1 MARLDSAAT
10 DLPPCHLGWR
20 FDCKIIRVYNKN
32 VNQLRRVLA
41 FGLPFLWPYRARFLA
56 AVALALFFGLS
67 NGAFVLATK
76 TLFERLSPSPVAA
89 GQVDPQS
96 LTNRVSGEFAEFM
109 AQILPRSGQPIT
121 PLQAAGA
128 VLFLPLLMAFRA
140 MANYLSAY
148 CMTWVSTRVVRD
160 MQIRVL
166 EKLHSLSFDYF
177 NKSTLGDLTT
187 HISGDTR
194 RIFDAM
200 NNGFTDLIKE
210 PFTLVSI
217 LTGMLII
224 DARLTMSALVIL
236 PLVIVPILVV
246 GNRLKRLA
254 RQTVSVGI
262 SQGSGL
268 IEALSGIRLIKAY
281 GLEKFQL
288 SRYRGESLA
297 LVNLEVKKTQA
308 GKLVNPVIEVV
319 STMGL
324 GILILVV
331 FATHQS
337 VSDFV
342 GFLTGMVMLPNP
354 VKRLAQMHVDLVS
367 ATVSCERLEKFFAQ
381 QPSVR
386 EPVSPARLSPLARE
400 LILEKV
406 YLDYGHDHVLKGI
419 DLRIPK
425 GFKLGLAG
433 ASGSGKS
440 SLINLLPRF
449 YDPTRGRILWDGR
462 DLRDFSTAELRQQIA
477 LVSQDVMLFDASVAE
492 NISLGRQGAAP
503 AEIENAARKAFAH
516 EFIQGLP
523 RGYETRVGERGVMLS
538 GGQKA
543 RISLARAFLRDAPIL
558 ILDEATAALDAEAE
572 KEVQKA
578 VDALEQGRTVICIAH
593 RLSTLANMDE
603 IVVLEGGKIVEQ
615 GSYPKLA
622 SAKGLFARMA
632 AQQGI
637 AAN

>member
-1 MARLDSAAT
+1 
-10 DLPPCHLGWR
+10 
-20 FDCKIIRVYNKN
+20 

-41 FGLPFLWPYRARFLA
+41 FGLPFLWPYRSRFMA
-56 AVALALFFGLS
+56 AVLLALLFGVT

-76 TLFERLSPSPVAA
+76 TLFERLSPPPLAP
-89 GQVDPQS
+89 GQVDPQALAS
-96 LTNRVSGEFAEFM
+96 RFSADFAEIM
-109 AQILPRSGQPIT
+109 EKVLPRSGQPIT
-121 PLQAAGA
+121 PLQITGA
-128 VLFLPLLMAFRA
+128 VLFLPLLMLVRA
-140 MANYLSAY
+140 GTSYLSAY

-166 EKLHSLSFDYF
+166 EKLHSLSLDYF

-200 NNGFTDLIKE
+200 NNGFSDLIKE
-210 PFTLVSI
+210 PFTLLSI
-217 LTGMLII
+217 LAGMIII
-224 DARLTMSALVIL
+224 DARLTLAAMVIL
-236 PLVIVPILVV
+236 PLVILPILVV

-254 RQTVSVGI
+254 RQTLSVGI

-268 IEALSGIRLIKAY
+268 IEALCGIRLIKAY
-281 GLEKFQL
+281 GLEDFQL
-288 SRYRGESLA
+288 DRYRRESLE

-319 STMGL
+319 STLGL
-324 GILILVV
+324 GAFIIVV

-342 GFLTGMVMLPNP
+342 GFLTGLIMLPNP

-367 ATVSCERLEKFFAQ
+367 ATVSCDRLEKFLALT
-381 QPSVR
+381 PSVQ
-386 EPVSPARLSPLARE
+386 EPTSFTPLARLSKE
-400 LILEKV
+400 LKFEKV
-406 YLDYGHDHVLKGI
+406 YLDYGHDHVLQEI
-419 DLRIPK
+419 DFHIPK

-449 YDPTRGRILWDGR
+449 YAPTSGRILWDGR
-462 DLRDFSTAELRQQIA
+462 DLHTIHSRELRSQIA
-477 LVSQDVMLFDASVAE
+477 LVSQDVVLFDGTVEE
-492 NISLGRQGAAP
+492 NISLGRLGATHS
-503 AEIENAARKAFAH
+503 EIEEAARRTFAH
-516 EFIQGLP
+516 DFIQGLS

-543 RISLARAFLRDAPIL
+543 RISLARAFLRNAPIL
-558 ILDEATAALDAEAE
+558 ILDEATAALDADSEA
-572 KEVQKA
+572 EVQKTI
-578 VDALEQGRTVICIAH
+578 DQLEEGRTVLCIAH

-603 IVVLEGGKIVEQ
+603 IIVLESGRIVER
-615 GSYPKLA
+615 GTFSSLLA
-622 SAKGLFARMA
+622 RKGLFASMA

-637 AAN
+637 ISA

>member
-1 MARLDSAAT
+1 MA
-10 DLPPCHLGWR
+10 
-20 FDCKIIRVYNKN
+20 
-32 VNQLRRVLA
+32 VL
-41 FGLPFLWPYRARFLA
+41 
-56 AVALALFFGLS
+56 LALFFGVT

-76 TLFERLSPSPVAA
+76 TLFERLSPPPLAA
-89 GQVDPQS
+89 GQVDPQALAS
-96 LTNRVSGEFAEFM
+96 RFSADFAEIM
-109 AQILPRSGQPIT
+109 EKVLPRSGQPIT
-121 PLQAAGA
+121 PLQITGA
-128 VLFLPLLMAFRA
+128 VLFLPILMLLRA
-140 MANYLSAY
+140 GTSYLSAY

-166 EKLHSLSFDYF
+166 EKLHSLSLDYF

-200 NNGFTDLIKE
+200 NNGFSDLIKE
-210 PFTLVSI
+210 PFTLLSI
-217 LTGMLII
+217 LAGMIII
-224 DARLTMSALVIL
+224 DAKLTLAAMVIL
-236 PLVIVPILVV
+236 PLVILPILVV

-254 RQTVSVGI
+254 RQTLSVGI

-281 GLEKFQL
+281 GLENFQL
-288 SRYRGESLA
+288 DRYRRESLE

-319 STMGL
+319 STLGL
-324 GILILVV
+324 GVFIIVV

-342 GFLTGMVMLPNP
+342 GFLTGLIMLPNP

-367 ATVSCERLEKFFAQ
+367 ATVSCDRLEKFLALT
-381 QPSVR
+381 PSVQ
-386 EPVSPARLSPLARE
+386 EPASFAPLARLSKE
-400 LILEKV
+400 LKFEKV
-406 YLDYGHDHVLKGI
+406 YLDYGHDHVLQDI
-419 DLRIPK
+419 DLQIPK

-449 YDPTRGRILWDGR
+449 YAPTSGRILWDGR
-462 DLRDFSTAELRQQIA
+462 DLSTIKSGELRSQIA
-477 LVSQDVMLFDASVAE
+477 LVSQDVVLFDASVAE
-492 NISLGRQGAAP
+492 NIGLGRLGASRS
-503 AEIENAARKAFAH
+503 EIEEAARKAFAH
-516 EFIQGLP
+516 DFIQGLS

-543 RISLARAFLRDAPIL
+543 RISLARAFLRNAPIL
-558 ILDEATAALDAEAE
+558 ILDEATAALDADSET
-572 KEVQKA
+572 EVQKTI
-578 VDALEQGRTVICIAH
+578 DQLEEGRTVLCIAH

-603 IVVLEGGKIVEQ
+603 IIVLESGRIAERGTF
-615 GSYPKLA
+615 SALLA
-622 SAKGLFARMA
+622 RKGLFAGMA

-637 AAN
+637 TSK

>member
-1 MARLDSAAT
+1 M
-10 DLPPCHLGWR
+10 
-20 FDCKIIRVYNKN
+20 
-32 VNQLRRVLA
+32 NQLRRVLA
-41 FGLPFLWPYRARFLA
+41 FGLPFLWPYRSRFMA
-56 AVALALFFGLS
+56 AVLLALLFGVT

-76 TLFERLSPSPVAA
+76 TLFERLSPPPLAP
-89 GQVDPQS
+89 GQVDPQALAS
-96 LTNRVSGEFAEFM
+96 RFSADFAEIM
-109 AQILPRSGQPIT
+109 EKVLPRSGQPIT
-121 PLQAAGA
+121 PLQITGA
-128 VLFLPLLMAFRA
+128 VLFLPLLMLVRA
-140 MANYLSAY
+140 GTSYLSAY

-166 EKLHSLSFDYF
+166 EKLHSLSLDYF

-200 NNGFTDLIKE
+200 NNGFSDLIKE
-210 PFTLVSI
+210 PFTLLSI
-217 LTGMLII
+217 LAGMIII
-224 DARLTMSALVIL
+224 DARLTLAAMVIL
-236 PLVIVPILVV
+236 PLVILPILMV

-254 RQTVSVGI
+254 RQTLSVGI

-268 IEALSGIRLIKAY
+268 IEALCGIRLIKAY
-281 GLEKFQL
+281 GLEDFQL
-288 SRYRGESLA
+288 DRYRRESLE

-319 STMGL
+319 STLGL
-324 GILILVV
+324 GAFIIVV

-342 GFLTGMVMLPNP
+342 GFLTGLIMLPNP

-367 ATVSCERLEKFFAQ
+367 ATVSCDRLEKFLALT
-381 QPSVR
+381 PSVQ
-386 EPVSPARLSPLARE
+386 EPTSFTPLARLSKE
-400 LILEKV
+400 LKFEKV
-406 YLDYGHDHVLKGI
+406 YLDYGHDHVLQEI
-419 DLRIPK
+419 DFHIPK

-449 YDPTRGRILWDGR
+449 YAPTSGRILWDGR
-462 DLRDFSTAELRQQIA
+462 DLHTIHSRELRSQIA
-477 LVSQDVMLFDASVAE
+477 LVSQDVVLLDGTVEE
-492 NISLGRQGAAP
+492 NISLGRLGATHS
-503 AEIENAARKAFAH
+503 EIEEAARRAFAH
-516 EFIQGLP
+516 DFIQGLS

-543 RISLARAFLRDAPIL
+543 RISLARAFLRNAPIL
-558 ILDEATAALDAEAE
+558 ILDEATAALDADSEA
-572 KEVQKA
+572 EVQKTI
-578 VDALEQGRTVICIAH
+578 DQLEEGRTVLCIAH

-603 IVVLEGGKIVEQ
+603 IIVLESGRIVER
-615 GSYPKLA
+615 GTFSSLLA
-622 SAKGLFARMA
+622 RKGLFASMA

-637 AAN
+637 ISA

>member
-1 MARLDSAAT
+1 
-10 DLPPCHLGWR
+10 
-20 FDCKIIRVYNKN
+20 

-41 FGLPFLWPYRARFLA
+41 FGLPFLWPYRSRFLA
-56 AVALALFFGLS
+56 GVGLALFFGLT

-96 LTNRVSGEFAEFM
+96 LPTRVSNEFAEFM
-109 AQILPRSGQPIT
+109 EKILPRSGQPIT
-121 PLQAAGA
+121 PWQAAGA
-128 VLFLPLLMAFRA
+128 VLFLPFLMALRA
-140 MANYLSAY
+140 GSNYLSAY
-148 CMTWVSTRVVRD
+148 CMTWVSARVVRD

-194 RIFDAM
+194 RIYDAM
-200 NNGFTDLIKE
+200 NNGFADLIKE
-210 PFTLVSI
+210 PFTLLSI
-217 LTGMLII
+217 LAGMFII
-224 DARLTMSALVIL
+224 DARLTLAAMMIL
-236 PLVIVPILVV
+236 PLVIIPILVV

-281 GLEKFQL
+281 GLERFQL
-288 SRYRGESLA
+288 ERYRGESMD
-297 LVNLEVKKTQA
+297 LVNLEVKKAQA
-308 GKLVNPVIEVV
+308 GKLVNPVIEVI
-319 STMGL
+319 STLGL
-324 GILILVV
+324 GVLIIVV

-342 GFLTGMVMLPNP
+342 GFLTGLVMLPNP

-367 ATVSCERLEKFFAQ
+367 ATVSCERLEGFFAQ
-381 QPSVR
+381 KPSVK
-386 EPVSPARLSPLARE
+386 EPATPATLRPLEQA
-400 LILEKV
+400 LTLEKV
-406 YLDYGHDHVLKGI
+406 FLDYGHDHVLL
-419 DLRIPK
+419 DVNLHIPR

-440 SLINLLPRF
+440 SLINLIPRF

-462 DLRDFSTAELRQQIA
+462 DLRDFSTAELRKQIA
-477 LVSQDVMLFDASVAE
+477 LVSQDVVLFDASVAE
-492 NISLGRQGAAP
+492 NIALGRDGATQR
-503 AEIENAARKAFAH
+503 EIEQAARQAFAH
-516 EFIQGLP
+516 DFITDLP
-523 RGYETRVGERGVMLS
+523 RGYDTRVGERGVLLS

-543 RISLARAFLRDAPIL
+543 RISLARAFLRNAPIL

-578 VDALEQGRTVICIAH
+578 VDALEEGRTVICIAH

-603 IVVLEGGKIVEQ
+603 IVVLEAGRIVER
-615 GSYPKLA
+615 GGFSTLLA
-622 SAKGLFARMA
+622 KKGLFASMA
-632 AQQGI
+632 SQQGI
-637 AAN
+637 ASN

>member
-1 MARLDSAAT
+1 M
-10 DLPPCHLGWR
+10 
-20 FDCKIIRVYNKN
+20 
-32 VNQLRRVLA
+32 NQLRRVLA
-41 FGLPFLWPYRARFLA
+41 FGLPFLWPYRGRFLA
-56 AVALALFFGLS
+56 GVGLALFFGLT

-76 TLFERLSPSPVAA
+76 TLFERLSPSPVAV
-89 GQVDPQS
+89 GQADPQS
-96 LTNRVSGEFAEFM
+96 LTNRVSGGFAEFM
-109 AQILPRSGQPIT
+109 EKVLPRTGQPIT
-121 PLQAAGA
+121 PLQAIGA
-128 VLFLPLLMAFRA
+128 VLFLPLLMAVRA
-140 MANYLSAY
+140 GSNYLSAY
-148 CMTWVSTRVVRD
+148 CMTWVSARVVRD

-166 EKLHSLSFDYF
+166 EKLHSLSLDYF

-200 NNGFTDLIKE
+200 NNGFADLIKE
-210 PFTLVSI
+210 PFTLASI
-217 LTGMLII
+217 LAGMFII
-224 DARLTMSALVIL
+224 DARLTLAAMVIL
-236 PLVIVPILVV
+236 PLVILPILVV

-281 GLEKFQL
+281 GLENFQL
-288 SRYRGESLA
+288 NRYRGESMQ
-297 LVNLEVKKTQA
+297 LVTLEVKKAQA

-319 STMGL
+319 STLGL
-324 GILILVV
+324 GLLIIVV

-342 GFLTGMVMLPNP
+342 GFLTGLIMLPNP

-367 ATVSCERLEKFFAQ
+367 ATVSCERLETFFAQ
-381 QPSVR
+381 QPTVR
-386 EPVSPARLSPLARE
+386 EPSSPARLAPLQKE
-400 LILEKV
+400 LVMEKV
-406 YLDYGHDHVLKGI
+406 FLDYGYDHVLQGV

-449 YDPTRGRILWDGR
+449 YDPTAGRILWDGR
-462 DLRDFSTAELRQQIA
+462 NLRDFSIADLRHQIA
-477 LVSQDVMLFDASVAE
+477 LVSQDVILFDASVGE
-492 NISLGRQGAAP
+492 NIALGADGANQAQ
-503 AEIENAARKAFAH
+503 IEEAAQKAFAH
-516 EFIQGLP
+516 DFITDLP
-523 RGYETRVGERGVMLS
+523 RGYNTRVGERGVLLS

-543 RISLARAFLRDAPIL
+543 RISLARAFLRNAPIL

-603 IVVLEGGKIVEQ
+603 IVVLDGGRIVEQ
-615 GSYPKLA
+615 GSFSNLLA
-622 SAKGLFARMA
+622 KKGHFAGMA

-637 AAN
+637 TSG

>member
-1 MARLDSAAT
+1 M
-10 DLPPCHLGWR
+10 
-20 FDCKIIRVYNKN
+20 
-32 VNQLRRVLA
+32 NQLRRVLA

-96 LTNRVSGEFAEFM
+96 LATRVSEGFAEFM
-109 AQILPRSGQPIT
+109 EKVLPRSGQPIT

-128 VLFLPLLMAFRA
+128 VLFLPLLMAMRA
-140 MANYLSAY
+140 LANYLSAY

-177 NKSTLGDLTT
+177 NKSTLGDLTA

-200 NNGFTDLIKE
+200 NNGLVDLIKE
-210 PFTLVSI
+210 PFTLLSI
-217 LTGMLII
+217 LAGMFII
-224 DARLTMSALVIL
+224 DAQLTLAAMVIL

-254 RQTVSVGI
+254 RQTLSIGI
-262 SQGSGL
+262 AQGSNL
-268 IEALSGIRLIKAY
+268 IEALAGIRLIKAY
-281 GLEKFQL
+281 GLENFQMNQ
-288 SRYRGESLA
+288 YRGRSKE
-297 LVNLEVKKTQA
+297 LVDLEVKKTQA
-308 GKLVNPVIEVV
+308 GKLVNPVIEVI
-319 STMGL
+319 STLGL
-324 GILILVV
+324 GVLILVV

-342 GFLTGMVMLPNP
+342 GFLTGLIMLPNP

-367 ATVSCERLEKFFAQ
+367 ATVSCERLEIFFAQ

-386 EPVSPARLSPLARE
+386 EPASPARLAPLERE
-400 LILEKV
+400 LRLEAV

-433 ASGSGKS
+433 PSGSGKS

-462 DLRDFSTAELRQQIA
+462 ELRDFSTTELRKEIA
-477 LVSQDVMLFDASVAE
+477 LVSQDVVLFDTSVAE
-492 NISLGRQGAAP
+492 NIALGREGAGP
-503 AEIENAARKAFAH
+503 AEIEQAARQAFAH
-516 EFIQGLP
+516 NFIRDLP
-523 RGYETRVGERGVMLS
+523 RGYDTRVGERGVMLS

-543 RISLARAFLRDAPIL
+543 RISLARAFLRNAPIL

-578 VDALEQGRTVICIAH
+578 VDALEEGRTVICIAH

-603 IVVLEGGKIVEQ
+603 IVVLEAGRIVEK
-615 GSYPKLA
+615 GSYQALV
-622 SAKGLFARMA
+622 SGGGLFSRMA

-637 AAN
+637 A

>member
-1 MARLDSAAT
+1 M
-10 DLPPCHLGWR
+10 
-20 FDCKIIRVYNKN
+20 
-32 VNQLRRVLA
+32 NQLRRVLA
-41 FGLPFLWPYRARFLA
+41 FGLPFLWPYRNRFLA
-56 AVALALFFGLS
+56 GVALALFFGLT

-76 TLFERLSPSPVAA
+76 TLFERLSPSPVSA

-96 LTNRVSGEFAEFM
+96 VTNRVSEEFADFM
-109 AQILPRSGQPIT
+109 ESVLPRSGQPIT

-128 VLFLPLLMAFRA
+128 VLFLPLLMALRA
-140 MANYLSAY
+140 GSNYLSAY
-148 CMTWVSTRVVRD
+148 SMTWVSARVVRD
-160 MQIRVL
+160 MQLRVL
-166 EKLHSLSFDYF
+166 EKLHSLSLDYF
-177 NKSTLGDLTT
+177 SKSTLGDLTT

-200 NNGFTDLIKE
+200 NNGFADLIKE

-217 LTGMLII
+217 LAGMFII
-224 DARLTMSALVIL
+224 DARLTLAAMVIL
-236 PLVIVPILVV
+236 PLVILPILVV

-281 GLEKFQL
+281 GLERFQL
-288 SRYRGESLA
+288 DRYRGESMD
-297 LVNLEVKKTQA
+297 LVNLEVKKAQA

-319 STMGL
+319 STLGL
-324 GILILVV
+324 GVLILVV

-381 QPSVR
+381 TPSVR
-386 EPVSPARLSPLARE
+386 EPAAPARIAPLQKE
-400 LILEKV
+400 LALEKV
-406 YLDYGHDHVLKGI
+406 FLDYGHDHVLQGV

-433 ASGSGKS
+433 PSGSGKS

-449 YDPTRGRILWDGR
+449 YDPTQGRILWDGR
-462 DLRDFSTAELRQQIA
+462 NLRDFSTAELRREMA
-477 LVSQDVMLFDASVAE
+477 LVSQDVILFDASVAD
-492 NISLGRQGAAP
+492 NIALGRDGATQ
-503 AEIENAARKAFAH
+503 AEIEEAARQAFADH
-516 EFIQGLP
+516 FIRNLP
-523 RGYETRVGERGVMLS
+523 RGYQTRVGERGVLLS

-543 RISLARAFLRDAPIL
+543 RISLARAFLRNAPIL

-572 KEVQKA
+572 TEVQKA
-578 VDALEQGRTVICIAH
+578 IDRLEEGRTVVCIAH
-593 RLSTLANMDE
+593 RLATLANMDE
-603 IVVLEGGKIVEQ
+603 IAVLEGGKVVER
-615 GSYPKLA
+615 GSYGQLL
-622 SAKGLFARMA
+622 SQGGLFSRMA
-632 AQQGI
+632 AQQGL
-637 AAN
+637 A

>member
-1 MARLDSAAT
+1 M
-10 DLPPCHLGWR
+10 
-20 FDCKIIRVYNKN
+20 
-32 VNQLRRVLA
+32 
-41 FGLPFLWPYRARFLA
+41 A
-56 AVALALFFGLS
+56 AVLLALFFGVT

-76 TLFERLSPSPVAA
+76 TLFERLSPPPLAP
-89 GQVDPQS
+89 GQMDPQALAS
-96 LTNRVSGEFAEFM
+96 RFSADFAEIM
-109 AQILPRSGQPIT
+109 EKVLPRSGQPIT
-121 PLQAAGA
+121 PLQITGA
-128 VLFLPLLMAFRA
+128 VLFLPLLMLVRA
-140 MANYLSAY
+140 GTSYLSAY

-160 MQIRVL
+160 MQIRIL
-166 EKLHSLSFDYF
+166 EKLHSLSLDYF

-200 NNGFTDLIKE
+200 NNGFSDLIKE
-210 PFTLVSI
+210 PFTLLSI
-217 LTGMLII
+217 LAGMIII
-224 DARLTMSALVIL
+224 DARLTLAAMVIL
-236 PLVIVPILVV
+236 PLVILPILVV

-254 RQTVSVGI
+254 RKTLSVGI

-281 GLEKFQL
+281 GLENFQL
-288 SRYRGESLA
+288 DRYRRESLE

-319 STMGL
+319 STLGL
-324 GILILVV
+324 GVFIIVV

-342 GFLTGMVMLPNP
+342 GFLTGLIMLPNP

-367 ATVSCERLEKFFAQ
+367 ATVSCDRLEKFLALA
-381 QPSVR
+381 PSVE
-386 EPVSPARLSPLARE
+386 EPASFTPLARLSKE
-400 LILEKV
+400 LKFEKV
-406 YLDYGHDHVLKGI
+406 YLDYGHDHVLQEI
-419 DLRIPK
+419 DFHIPK

-449 YDPTRGRILWDGR
+449 YAPTSGRILWDGR
-462 DLRDFSTAELRQQIA
+462 DLHTIHSRELRSQIA
-477 LVSQDVMLFDASVAE
+477 LVSQDVVLFDGTVEE
-492 NISLGRQGAAP
+492 NISLGRLGATRS
-503 AEIENAARKAFAH
+503 EIEEAARKAFAH
-516 EFIQGLP
+516 DFIQGLS

-543 RISLARAFLRDAPIL
+543 RISLARAFLRNAPIL
-558 ILDEATAALDAEAE
+558 ILDEATAALDADSEA
-572 KEVQKA
+572 EVQKTI
-578 VDALEQGRTVICIAH
+578 DQLEEGRTVLCSAH

-603 IVVLEGGKIVEQ
+603 IMVLEAGRIVER
-615 GSYPKLA
+615 GTFSALLA
-622 SAKGLFARMA
+622 RKGLFASMA

-637 AAN
+637 ISA

>member
-1 MARLDSAAT
+1 VIAGSTPVRI
-10 DLPPCHLGWR
+10 LPTLTW
-20 FDCKIIRVYNKN
+20 

-41 FGLPFLWPYRARFLA
+41 FGLPFLWPYRTRFLA
-56 AVALALFFGLS
+56 GVALALFFGLT

-89 GQVDPQS
+89 GQVDPQAIAS
-96 LTNRVSGEFAEFM
+96 RFSGEFAGWMEKL
-109 AQILPRSGQPIT
+109 LPRSGQPIT

-128 VLFLPLLMAFRA
+128 VLFLPFLMALRA
-140 MANYLSAY
+140 GSNYLSAY
-148 CMTWVSTRVVRD
+148 CMTWVSARVVRD
-160 MQIRVL
+160 MQLRVL
-166 EKLHSLSFDYF
+166 EKLHSLSLDYF

-210 PFTLVSI
+210 PFTLLSI
-217 LTGMLII
+217 LIGMILI
-224 DARLTMSALVIL
+224 DARLTLAAMVIL

-281 GLEKFQL
+281 GLEQFQMD
-288 SRYRGESLA
+288 RYRGESLE

-308 GKLVNPVIEVV
+308 GKLVNPVIEVI
-319 STMGL
+319 STLGL
-324 GILILVV
+324 GILIIVV

-342 GFLTGMVMLPNP
+342 GFLTGLVMLPNP

-367 ATVSCERLEKFFAQ
+367 ATVSCERLEKFFTQ
-381 QPSVR
+381 KPSVR
-386 EPVSPARLSPLARE
+386 EPSSPARLAPLQKE
-400 LILEKV
+400 LGLEQV
-406 YLDYGHDHVLKGI
+406 FLDYGHDHVLQGV

-433 ASGSGKS
+433 PSGSGKS

-449 YDPTRGRILWDGR
+449 YDPTAGRILWDGR
-462 DLRDFSTAELRQQIA
+462 DLRDFSTVDLRRQIA
-477 LVSQDVMLFDASVAE
+477 LVSQDVVLFDASVSE
-492 NISLGRQGAAP
+492 NIALGKDRATRT
-503 AEIENAARKAFAH
+503 EIEEAARRAFAH
-516 EFIQGLP
+516 DFISDLP
-523 RGYETRVGERGVMLS
+523 RGYETRVGERGVLLS

-543 RISLARAFLRDAPIL
+543 RISLARAFLRNAPIL

-572 KEVQKA
+572 KEVQRA
-578 VDALEQGRTVICIAH
+578 VDALEEGRTVICIAH

-603 IVVLEGGKIVEQ
+603 IVVLEGGQVAER
-615 GSYPKLA
+615 GPYDRLLA
-622 SAKGLFARMA
+622 RGGLFSRMA

-637 AAN
+637 G

>member
-1 MARLDSAAT
+1 M
-10 DLPPCHLGWR
+10 
-20 FDCKIIRVYNKN
+20 
-32 VNQLRRVLA
+32 NQLRRVLS
-41 FGLPFLWPYRARFLA
+41 FGLPFLWPYRSRFMA
-56 AVALALFFGLS
+56 AVLLALFFGVS

-76 TLFERLSPSPVAA
+76 TLFERLSPPPLAA
-89 GQVDPQS
+89 GQVDPQALAS
-96 LTNRVSGEFAEFM
+96 RFSADFAEIM
-109 AQILPRSGQPIT
+109 EKVLPRSGQPIT
-121 PLQAAGA
+121 PLQITGA
-128 VLFLPLLMAFRA
+128 VLFLPILMLLRA
-140 MANYLSAY
+140 GTSYLSAY

-166 EKLHSLSFDYF
+166 EKLHSLSLDYF

-200 NNGFTDLIKE
+200 NNGFSDLIKE
-210 PFTLVSI
+210 PFTLLSI
-217 LTGMLII
+217 LAGMIII
-224 DARLTMSALVIL
+224 DAKLTLAAMVIL
-236 PLVIVPILVV
+236 PLVILPILVV

-254 RQTVSVGI
+254 RQTLSVGI

-281 GLEKFQL
+281 GLENFQL
-288 SRYRGESLA
+288 DRYRRESLE

-319 STMGL
+319 STLGL
-324 GILILVV
+324 GVFIIVV

-342 GFLTGMVMLPNP
+342 GFLTGLIMLPNP

-367 ATVSCERLEKFFAQ
+367 ATVSCDRLEKFLALT
-381 QPSVR
+381 PSVQ
-386 EPVSPARLSPLARE
+386 EPASFAPLARLSKE
-400 LILEKV
+400 LKFEKV
-406 YLDYGHDHVLKGI
+406 YLDYGHDHVLQDI
-419 DLRIPK
+419 DLQIPK

-449 YDPTRGRILWDGR
+449 YAPTSGRILWDGR
-462 DLRDFSTAELRQQIA
+462 DLSTIKSGELRSQIA
-477 LVSQDVMLFDASVAE
+477 LVSQDVVLFDASVEE
-492 NISLGRQGAAP
+492 NIGLGRLGASRS
-503 AEIENAARKAFAH
+503 EIEEAARKAFAH
-516 EFIQGLP
+516 DFIQGLS

-543 RISLARAFLRDAPIL
+543 RISLARAFLRNAPIL
-558 ILDEATAALDAEAE
+558 ILDEATAALDADSET
-572 KEVQKA
+572 EVQKTI
-578 VDALEQGRTVICIAH
+578 DQLEEGRTVLCIAH

-603 IVVLEGGKIVEQ
+603 VIVLESGRIAERGTF
-615 GSYPKLA
+615 SALLA
-622 SAKGLFARMA
+622 RKGLFAGMA

-637 AAN
+637 TSK

>member
-1 MARLDSAAT
+1 
-10 DLPPCHLGWR
+10 
-20 FDCKIIRVYNKN
+20 

-41 FGLPFLWPYRARFLA
+41 FGLPFLWPYRNRFFA
-56 AVALALFFGLS
+56 GVGLALFFGLT

-76 TLFERLSPSPVAA
+76 TLFERLGPSPVAV

-96 LTNRVSGEFAEFM
+96 LPTRVSDEFAEFM
-109 AQILPRSGQPIT
+109 EKILPRSGQPIT

-128 VLFLPLLMAFRA
+128 VLFLPLLMALRA
-140 MANYLSAY
+140 GTNYLSAY
-148 CMTWVSTRVVRD
+148 CMTWVSARVVRD

-194 RIFDAM
+194 RIYDAM
-200 NNGFTDLIKE
+200 NNGFADLIKE
-210 PFTLVSI
+210 PFTLLSI
-217 LTGMLII
+217 LAGMFII
-224 DARLTMSALVIL
+224 DTRLTLVAMVIL
-236 PLVIVPILVV
+236 PLVIIPILVV

-254 RQTVSVGI
+254 RQSVSVGI

-281 GLEKFQL
+281 GLETFQL
-288 SRYRGESLA
+288 NRYRGESME
-297 LVNLEVKKTQA
+297 LVQLEVKKTQA

-319 STMGL
+319 STLGL
-324 GILILVV
+324 GVLILVV

-386 EPVSPARLSPLARE
+386 EPASPARLTSLERE
-400 LILEKV
+400 LKLEAV

-419 DLRIPK
+419 GLRIPQGAK
-425 GFKLGLAG
+425 IGLAG
-433 ASGSGKS
+433 PSGSGKS

-462 DLRDFSTAELRQQIA
+462 DVRDFATAELRKQIA
-477 LVSQDVMLFDASVAE
+477 LVSQDVVLFDASVAE
-492 NISLGRQGAAP
+492 NIALGRQGATP
-503 AEIENAARKAFAH
+503 AEIEEAARKAFAH
-516 EFIQGLP
+516 DFIQDLP
-523 RGYETRVGERGVMLS
+523 RGYDTRVGERGVMLS

-578 VDALEQGRTVICIAH
+578 VDALEVGRTVICIAH

-603 IVVLEGGKIVEQ
+603 IIVLEDGRIVEQ
-615 GSYPKLA
+615 GSYQQLA
-622 SAKGLFARMA
+622 SGNGLFARMA
-632 AQQGI
+632 SQQGI
-637 AAN
+637 TSN

>member
-1 MARLDSAAT
+1 M
-10 DLPPCHLGWR
+10 
-20 FDCKIIRVYNKN
+20 
-32 VNQLRRVLA
+32 NQLRRVLA
-41 FGLPFLWPYRARFLA
+41 FGLPFLWPYRSRFLA
-56 AVALALFFGLS
+56 GVGLALFFGLT

-89 GQVDPQS
+89 GEVDPQA
-96 LTNRVSGEFAEFM
+96 LATRVSGDFAEFM
-109 AQILPRSGQPIT
+109 EKILPRSGQPIT

-128 VLFLPLLMAFRA
+128 ILFLPFLMALRA
-140 MANYLSAY
+140 GSNYLSAY
-148 CMTWVSTRVVRD
+148 CMTWVSARVVRD
-160 MQIRVL
+160 MQLRVL
-166 EKLHSLSFDYF
+166 EKLHSLSLDYF

-200 NNGFTDLIKE
+200 NNGFADLIKE
-210 PFTLVSI
+210 PFTLLSI
-217 LTGMLII
+217 LAGMIII
-224 DARLTMSALVIL
+224 DARLTLAAMVIL
-236 PLVIVPILVV
+236 PLVILPILIV

-254 RQTVSVGI
+254 RETVSVGI

-288 SRYRGESLA
+288 DRYRGESMD
-297 LVNLEVKKTQA
+297 LVNLEVKKAQA
-308 GKLVNPVIEVV
+308 GKLVNPVIEVI
-319 STMGL
+319 STLGL
-324 GILILVV
+324 GVLIIVV

-342 GFLTGMVMLPNP
+342 GFLTGLVMLPNP

-367 ATVSCERLEKFFAQ
+367 ATVSCERLESFFSQ
-381 QPSVR
+381 QPSVK
-386 EPVSPARLSPLARE
+386 EPASPVRLSPLQRE
-400 LILEKV
+400 LALEKV
-406 YLDYGHDHVLKGI
+406 FMDYGHNHVLQNV
-419 DLRIPK
+419 DLRIPQ

-433 ASGSGKS
+433 PSGSGKS

-449 YDPTRGRILWDGR
+449 YDPTLGRILWDGR
-462 DLRDFSTAELRQQIA
+462 DLLDFSTADLRRQIA
-477 LVSQDVMLFDASVAE
+477 LVSQDVVLFDASVAE
-492 NISLGRQGAAP
+492 NIGLGRDGATP
-503 AEIENAARKAFAH
+503 SEIEQAARQAFAH
-516 EFIQGLP
+516 DFIRDLP
-523 RGYETRVGERGVMLS
+523 RGYDTRVGERGVMLS

-543 RISLARAFLRDAPIL
+543 RISLARAFLRNAPIL

-578 VDALEQGRTVICIAH
+578 VDALEEGRTVICIAH

-603 IVVLEGGKIVEQ
+603 IAVLESGRIVERGPYTRLLAQ
-615 GSYPKLA
+615 G
-622 SAKGLFARMA
+622 GLFARMA

-637 AAN
+637 S